1 MSNSSTST
9 WAQMAA
15 RGADIRC
22 YQPTKRRS
30 TEAAASQYPLVGSI
44 LYEDDD
50 LKGQIL
56 ASKAMA
62 IVQQALTSGSVL
74 FSFRKGLF
82 GDRVDAYKT
91 IQQQVSPLVEFRPLS
106 VYDDRNDGSLL
117 IEAKFEEVEAA
128 SKALNTG
135 VTVNGVVYKAVLAK
149 ETREFGELKHVQF
162 TLMRIVREPTFLV
175 DLMDSLAYY
184 GKVLQVKQFTRGG
197 FFEGKF
203 SVMLDTSVG
212 HQVGEEWQ
220 AANPLDRMLYL
231 SEFDCFVAATYKG
244 APPVCHF
251 CRHSGHIR
259 AKCPELAKR
268 RCFKCG
274 KQGHMLRFCPEKE
287 SDEQA
292 GYLKK
297 KKISHQVEVSEEVSK
312 ARDATIKT
320 MDLIDKERMGK
331 EKEENEDENLDFDSD
346 ESASL
351 QGEDSDGSVDA
362 SENDKSTAGES
373 LKDTME
379 DLQGEDHQDKYTMD
393 EDMQDEE
400 VILAGA
406 ANKST
411 AVRSSAY
418 SKYAPI
424 TVGMSMQVDKR
435 EEMLGMTSL
444 RQETQRKRQ
453 AFDVKLKQGS
463 VGGFGSSKGVKTSSK
478 AGGQGSGVS
487 GVSGVSGGVKTDGKL
502 ANKTKQDARRA
513 Q

>member
-1 MSNSSTST
+1 M
-9 WAQMAA
+9 
-15 RGADIRC
+15 
-22 YQPTKRRS
+22 
-30 TEAAASQYPLVGSI
+30 
-44 LYEDDD
+44 
-50 LKGQIL
+50 
-56 ASKAMA
+56 
-62 IVQQALTSGSVL
+62 
-74 FSFRKGLF
+74 
-82 GDRVDAYKT
+82 DAYKAR
-91 IQQQVSPLVEFRPLS
+91 QQQVSPLVELRPLS

-128 SKALNTG
+128 SKAFLST
-135 VTVNGVVYKAVLAK
+135 GVVYKAVLAK

-162 TLMRIVREPTFLV
+162 ALMRIVREPTFLV

-220 AANPLDRMLYL
+220 VANPLDRMLYL

-274 KQGHMLRFCPEKE
+274 KQGHMLRFCPDNKE
-287 SDEQA
+287 GDDQA
-292 GYLKK
+292 SYSKK
-297 KKISHQVEVSEEVSK
+297 KKISHQVEVSEEVTM
-312 ARDATIKT
+312 ARDATNKM
-320 MDLIDKERMGK
+320 MDIIEEEKLGK
-331 EKEENEDENLDFDSD
+331 KQEEKEDENLESDSD

-351 QGEDSDGSVDA
+351 LGDDSDGSVDA
-362 SENDKSTAGES
+362 SENDKSTAGDS
-373 LKDTME
+373 LADTME
-379 DLQGEDHQDKYTMD
+379 DLQGEDHQDKYNTD

-400 VILAGA
+400 IILAGA

-418 SKYAPI
+418 SKYAPN

-463 VGGFGSSKGVKTSSK
+463 VGGFGSSKGIKTNGM
-478 AGGQGSGVS
+478 AGGQGSS
-487 GVSGVSGGVKTDGKL
+487 GSGVSGGGKLDGKL

>member
-1 MSNSSTST
+1 MSNSTTST

-30 TEAAASQYPLVGSI
+30 NEAAASQYPLVGSI

-50 LKGQIL
+50 FKGQIL

-274 KQGHMLRFCPEKE
+274 KQGHMLRFCPDKE
-287 SDEQA
+287 GDEQA

-297 KKISHQVEVSEEVSK
+297 KKVSHQVEVSEEVTK
-312 ARDATIKT
+312 ARDATSKM
-320 MDLIDKERMGK
+320 MDIIDKERMGK
-331 EKEENEDENLDFDSD
+331 EKEEKEDENLESDSD

-351 QGEDSDGSVDA
+351 LGDDSDDGSVDA
-362 SENDKSTAGES
+362 SENDKSTAGDS
-373 LKDTME
+373 LKDTMQ
-379 DLQGEDHQDKYTMD
+379 DLQRKDHQDKYNTD

-400 VILAGA
+400 IILAGA

-418 SKYAPI
+418 SKYAPN

-463 VGGFGSSKGVKTSSK
+463 VGGFGSSKGVKTGSM

-487 GVSGVSGGVKTDGKL
+487 GVSGGGKTDNTQSTGESV
-502 ANKTKQDARRA
+502 RPF
-513 Q
+513 